1 MNSMFKI
8 GGTLLA
14 FCAVSALLLAGTD
27 QITAPIIEQRNEK
40 ANNEARVQV
49 LPEAKDFKEVDNSSY
64 KSAGVDT
71 ISEVFEGANGSD
83 EIGQVLPEAKEFKE
97 VESSSYKS
105 SGAATISEV
114 FEGSNGSDQVGYT
127 IKSKPSGY
135 GGEIEITI
143 GISKDGKITGVNIGN
158 NTETPGLGAK
168 AADPAFNGQYKG
180 KEAKELEVIKS
191 GSPGENEVKAISGAT
206 ITSKAVTSGVNDA
219 VKVFE
224 SLSK

>member
-27 QITAPIIEQRNEK
+27 QITAPVIEQRNEK

-64 KSAGVDT
+64 KSAGVET

-83 EIGQVLPEAKEFKE
+83 EIG
-97 VESSSYKS
+97 
-105 SGAATISEV
+105 
-114 FEGSNGSDQVGYT
+114 YT

-135 GGEIEITI
+135 GGEIELTI
-143 GISKDGKITGVNIGN
+143 GINKDGKITGVNVGN

-191 GSPGENEVKAISGAT
+191 GSPGENQIKAISGAT
-206 ITSKAVTSGVNDA
+206 ITSKAVTNGVNDA
-219 VKVFE
+219 IKVFDA
-224 SLSK
+224 LNK

>member
-8 GGTLLA
+8 GGTLFV

-27 QITAPIIEQRNEK
+27 QITAPVIEQRNEK

-83 EIGQVLPEAKEFKE
+83 EIG
-97 VESSSYKS
+97 
-105 SGAATISEV
+105 
-114 FEGSNGSDQVGYT
+114 YT

-135 GGEIEITI
+135 GGEIELTI
-143 GISKDGKITGVNIGN
+143 GISKDGKITGVNVGN
-158 NTETPGLGAK
+158 NSETPGLGAK
-168 AADPAFNGQYKG
+168 ATDPAFHGQYNDKD
-180 KEAKELEVIKS
+180 AKELEVIKS
-191 GSPGENEVKAISGAT
+191 GSPGENQIKAISGAT
-206 ITSKAVTSGVNDA
+206 ITSKAVTNGVNDA
-219 VKVFE
+219 IKVFDA
-224 SLSK
+224 LNK

>member
-40 ANNEARVQV
+40 ANNEAR
-49 LPEAKDFKEVDNSSY
+49 
-64 KSAGVDT
+64 
-71 ISEVFEGANGSD
+71 I
-83 EIGQVLPEAKEFKE
+83 QVLPEAKEFKE

-168 AADPAFNGQYKG
+168 SADPAFNGQYKG